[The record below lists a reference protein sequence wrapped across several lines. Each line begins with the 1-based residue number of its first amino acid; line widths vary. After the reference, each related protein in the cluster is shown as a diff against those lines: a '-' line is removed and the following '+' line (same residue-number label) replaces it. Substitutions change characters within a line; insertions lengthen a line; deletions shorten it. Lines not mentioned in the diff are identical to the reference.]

1 MKTTILAIAMAMIPG
16 AIWAAPARVTPQ
28 DALSAAKEAFDDY
41 NPSLARKH
49 IEECR
54 KAMKRTR
61 KTALTEAA
69 DSLEERVDRLE
80 SMMQRVEQIVVIDS
94 ITVDK
99 EAFFET
105 YRLSPSAGGLYS
117 PATLPEE
124 FDVADNTVVYMP
136 ENGQSI
142 IWGSNSGLMESVR
155 FTDGTWDTPTP
166 AGEILDQGGTAN
178 FPFALT
184 DGITLYYATQ
194 GDDSMGGYDIYISRR
209 NDNGDFLTP
218 QNMGMPYNSPYDDYM
233 LAIDENSGL
242 GWWATDR
249 NRIPD
254 SLTVY
259 VFVPAQMRVN
269 VEVSDP
275 NLARLARLSDISLTR
290 NEGVDYDA
298 MLRQRLPKASPAD
311 TEAGS
316 VFSIDI
322 AGKVY
327 TTLAD
332 FSNPD
337 AKSAMAEYLA
347 ADAALR
353 RLTSSLD
360 GLRWKY
366 AAGDRSVGHDI
377 IEGEAEQVRLR
388 KRMQTL
394 RNSAVRMETKTR

>member
-1 MKTTILAIAMAMIPG
+1 MAMIPG

-99 EAFFET
+99 ETFFET

>member
-1 MKTTILAIAMAMIPG
+1 MAMIPG

-99 EAFFET
+99 ETFFET

-218 QNMGMPYNSPYDDYM
+218 QNMGMPYNSPYDDYL
-233 LAIDENSGL
+233 LAIDEETGT

-249 NRIPD
+249 NRLGDRI
-254 SLTVY
+254 TIY
-259 VFVPAQMRVN
+259 VFIPSSMRINHPVN
-269 VEVSDP
+269 APDLASR
-275 NLARLARLSDISLTR
+275 ARLDNYRATWPD
-290 NEGVDYDA
+290 GADYAGLLDRIDNIEDSHA
-298 MLRQRLPKASPAD
+298 DNSPDFTLALPD
-311 TEAGS
+311 GR
-316 VFSIDI
+316 
-322 AGKVY
+322 VY
-327 TTLAD
+327 TRWSDFKSPVARRLMEQYVDALEEEAAD
-332 FSNPD
+332 CRMLEDMRERFKPGD
-337 AKSAMAEYLA
+337 QKSATRIRQMELKAKRSAATLKSLMNQVIMAEIPNV
-347 ADAALR
+347 
-353 RLTSSLD
+353 
-360 GLRWKY
+360 K
-366 AAGDRSVGHDI
+366 
-377 IEGEAEQVRLR
+377 
-388 KRMQTL
+388 
-394 RNSAVRMETKTR
+394 

>member
-1 MKTTILAIAMAMIPG
+1 MAMIPG